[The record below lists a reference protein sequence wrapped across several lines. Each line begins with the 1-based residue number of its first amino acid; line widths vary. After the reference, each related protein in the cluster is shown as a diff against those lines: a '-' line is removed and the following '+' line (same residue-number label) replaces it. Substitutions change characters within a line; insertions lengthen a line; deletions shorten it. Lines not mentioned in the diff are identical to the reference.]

1 MAVNYSQFPFAPMP
15 KNPTSLLANP
25 AQTAMQQRNSTGLL
39 NLDPMQVQQARMR
52 KSVADAEALNKRQMR
67 GNMFMAL
74 GDAFRG
80 KDMNANFLARQ
91 QHFQA
96 QKAAEEKRKQGLAL
110 GESAYDYILK
120 TTGNADM
127 AMLVKNNPTLAN
139 EVIKNRFA
147 INKSNTSNERFGLYN
162 SKTNKLIGT
171 VAKDDRNK
179 ISEYEND
186 PNITV
191 GQLRSPTVP
200 TGKDDGM
207 DLYSVTDASGKRV
220 KTISNPTQQDIDE
233 LNKANLFVN
242 KLPTPTD
249 RGKGFDSGKPIEY
262 KGWNDDSGLKSR
274 YFATNTLINTGE
286 RLLEQLATNPDSVL
300 TTADFAQY
308 FERAK
313 AEVGAL
319 GGRPENYTTH
329 LNKNQQSAIAKL
341 ADEAAIS
348 ESMLLDFTFQIAQS
362 RGQTGKGLSDKDFV
376 IFQKIISAGLT
387 AKQKAAALTSFIEG
401 IASEVNEDLTSNYNF
416 YSKRLERNA
425 DDKEAMTF
433 VTGIDDLRSMPFRNV
448 VNPFA
453 QPTNGTADPLG
464 IR

>member
-1 MAVNYSQFPFAPMP
+1 MAYSMFN
-15 KNPTSLLANP
+15 KNP
-25 AQTAMQQRNSTGLL
+25 
-39 NLDPMQVQQARMR
+39 LDPFGTNTLMGDIANTNQQVGLMNIPEQPSQQEQDFKR
-52 KSVADAEALNKRQMR
+52 KQF
-67 GNMFMAL
+67 GNMMLSFADVLKGRDPSAGVMQRTAL
-74 GDAFRG
+74 LD
-80 KDMNANFLARQ
+80 
-91 QHFQA
+91 A
-96 QKAAEEKRKQGLAL
+96 QKKEAEEKAKIEKFLATPQGAP
-110 GESAYDYILK
+110 YRTMY
-120 TTGNADM
+120 
-127 AMLVKNNPTLAN
+127 TLAGPKG
-139 EVIKNRFA
+139 VISAFA
-147 INKSNTSNERFGLYN
+147 SNKGQESNERFGVYN
-162 SKTNKLIGT
+162 EEGVLVGSVLKSDHT
-171 VAKDDRNK
+171 K
-179 ISEYEND
+179 IKELENN
-186 PNITV
+186 PGYTV
-191 GQLRSPTVP
+191 GQLRSKTVS
-200 TGKDDGM
+200 TSTDDKL
-207 DLYSVTDASGKRV
+207 DLYSVTDASGVRV
-220 KTISNPTQQDIDE
+220 KTISNPTKEDITK
-233 LNKANLFVN
+233 LNEANLLVN

-262 KGWNDDSGLKSR
+262 KGWNDDNGLKSR

-286 RLLEQLATNPDSVL
+286 RLLEQLAQNPDSVL

-348 ESMLLDFTFQIAQS
+348 ESMLLDFTFQIAQA
-362 RGQTGKGLSDKDFV
+362 RGQTGRGLSDKDFV

-387 AKQKAAALTSFIEG
+387 ANQKAAALTSFIEG